1 MLPGG
6 ERRRLLSSGDGRVG
20 DYQTLQDPE
29 MGPSKSQR
37 RDEAKRFK
45 KLLKGSTGAAPA
57 THAGAPGDKKTSAE
71 LERMRRTIAA
81 RKERERLK
89 NLRGGQG
96 HTFLYSLVSAHSH
109 RTEAVC
115 FRHFIGSLILLNV
128 VCFVLETDKNLSNR
142 FAAFFDNV
150 EGVSSCIFLIE
161 YIIRIATIPENKRY
175 MHMSPW
181 MARLSWSCTFSSI
194 VDLVSFLPFFVEVLL
209 PYELPNLQCVRVVRL
224 FRLFK
229 SNSVMGS
236 FDVIAR
242 VLYYNGEMLCVA
254 FLIDVILILLMST
267 IMYYLAPPENTP
279 GLEDSFASIP
289 ATMYLSVMMLTG
301 QGQPAGQLPWYTKLI
316 VVLTAILATAQFAIP
331 ASMLTWGFEQEAE
344 RRINKNHE
352 AREKQ
357 RDRILRG
364 DSSWAAAEV
373 SSSSTSESDLGHE
386 WDEYEAVVVGSDSDS
401 SSSGGGSAAV
411 SSGPGLSAA
420 EAARIAKIFSTLDAD
435 ENGTL
440 ATSEIC
446 RIASGRVDA
455 DSLSNMLDADND
467 GLTTSEEFVGWL
479 TNIKSKSSYVF
490 GMIMGDLENLKPA
503 KKKQLDTDALA
514 SLPDQ
519 LMQFAEQFRVLSEQ
533 VQKLRDEVASK
544 DAEIA
549 QLKYQREKK

>member
-1 MLPGG
+1 MLPGT
-6 ERRRLLSSGDGRVG
+6 ERKPLLGDDYVG
-20 DYQTLQDPE
+20 DYRALKDPE
-29 MGPSKSQR
+29 LGPAKSQQMPT
-37 RDEAKRFK
+37 EAKRFK
-45 KLLKGSTGAAPA
+45 KLLKRSASAVPAVRAAPA
-57 THAGAPGDKKTSAE
+57 GGGPKDKKTNAE
-71 LERMRRTIAA
+71 LQRMRRTIAA

-89 NLRGGQG
+89 SLRGGQG
-96 HTFLYSLVSAHSH
+96 HTFLYSLVSVHSH
-109 RTEAVC
+109 RTEALC
-115 FRHFIGSLILLNV
+115 FRHGIATLILLNV
-128 VCFVLETDKNLSNR
+128 VCFVLETDKSIANR
-142 FAAFFDNV
+142 FPNFFDNV
-150 EGVSSCIFLIE
+150 EAVSSCIFLAE
-161 YIIRIATIPENKRY
+161 YIIRVVTIPENKRY
-175 MHMSPW
+175 MHMAPW
-181 MARLSWSCTFSSI
+181 MARLSWSFTFSSI
-194 VDLVSFLPFFVEVLL
+194 VDLVSFMPFFVEVLL
-209 PYELPNLQCVRVVRL
+209 PYELPNFQCLRVVRL

-254 FLIDVILILLMST
+254 FLIDLILMLLMST
-267 IMYYLAPPENTP
+267 VLYYLAPPENTP

-301 QGQPAGQLPWYTKLI
+301 QGQPAGQLPWYTKVI
-316 VVLTAILATAQFAIP
+316 VVVTAILATAQFAIP

-352 AREKQ
+352 ARQKQ

-364 DSSWAAAEV
+364 DSAWAAAEI

-401 SSSGGGSAAV
+401 SSGGGPVV
-411 SSGPGLSAA
+411 SSGPGLSAP

-455 DSLSNMLDADND
+455 DSLSSMLDADND
-467 GLTTSEEFVGWL
+467 GRTTSEEFVGWL
-479 TNIKSKSSYVF
+479 TNIKSKSAAVF
-490 GMIMGDLENLKPA
+490 GMIMGDLEGLKPE
-503 KKKQLDTDALA
+503 KKKLEKDALA
-514 SLPDQ
+514 SLPEQ
-519 LMQFAEQFRVLSEQ
+519 LMQFAEQFRVLNEQ

-549 QLKYQREKK
+549 QLKYQQQKK